1 MNQASLLQREHGRTL
16 LSILVWVSVAL
27 TVVLVCAVLLWAH
40 YRPNRNQFTA
50 APMAPDATQNIAEA
64 ENYAISVS
72 VTTALGNDE
81 QSHGLR
87 HIADQKD
94 GLTAVEAIDGVPAR
108 ALRLAD
114 NRTTLNFYFQIDS
127 TFKQNNLNV
136 VRIDVEYLDPH
147 PGTMGVHYDALD
159 GDNVSNPRYR
169 EAKAQVRLSGSKA
182 WQKATFRT
190 KGDAAFSNRQNGA
203 SDFRIWARTP
213 LLYVRRVTVTR
224 ESSGEN
230 WTKAFATSNQVS
242 VLLGQ
247 EKPEEDGLRH
257 LPDAGR
263 ARTSVQ
269 NVDGVPC
276 RYLNRVTEG
285 RYCGSLYFAINP
297 SFKAEGLKHARVEIE
312 YLAKPDVSVRL
323 QFDGVEGDTHRMYLP
338 VLPEGARVITIGT
351 GADYGII
358 PTPGVWSVATFHLTN
373 AVFLNS
379 QRDGADFRMEVA
391 PPEIYVR
398 RVTMTRESR

>member
-1 MNQASLLQREHGRTL
+1 MNEARLLQREHARTL

-27 TVVLVCAVLLWAH
+27 TVVLVCSLLLWAH
-40 YRPNRNQFTA
+40 HRPNRTQFAA
-50 APMAPDATQNIAEA
+50 APMALDATQNIPETQD
-64 ENYAISVS
+64 YAISIS
-72 VTTALGNDE
+72 VTIALGRDE

-87 HIADQKD
+87 HIANQKD
-94 GLTAVEAIDGVPAR
+94 GLTAVEAIDGVAAR

-127 TFKQNNLNV
+127 TFKQNNLNM

-169 EAKAQVRLSGSKA
+169 EARDPVRLSGSKA
-182 WQKATFRT
+182 WQTATFRT
-190 KGDAAFSNRQNGA
+190 KGDATFNNRQNGR
-203 SDFRIWARTP
+203 SDFRIWAKTP

-224 ESSGEN
+224 ESSEEN
-230 WTKAFATSNQVS
+230 RTKAFATSNQVS

-247 EKPEEDGLRH
+247 ENPEEDGLRH

-263 ARTSVQ
+263 ARTSIQ
-269 NVDGVPC
+269 NVGGVAC

-285 RYCGSLYFAINP
+285 RYCGSLYFEIDP
-297 SFKAEGLKHARVEIE
+297 SFKREGVKNARVEIE

-323 QFDGVEGDTHRMYLP
+323 QFDGMEGDTHRMYLP
-338 VLPEGARVITIGT
+338 VLPEGARVNTIGT

-379 QRDGADFRMEVA
+379 QRDGADFRLEVV

-398 RVTMTRESR
+398 RVTMTRRSH